1 MNGRARRGIFNDSQ
15 NKERCYHKVT
25 DDGTYLL
32 FLEGPFETDD
42 GIVHGTIC
50 LTYDEAVSISKEDH
64 VEYFVGGFTDT
75 QLRNIN
81 YFISMFD
88 LEKEKRKAAKY
99 TEPVDLS
106 NIKYR
111 PRNVVSIDPEKEKLD
126 VSRVSKQYI
135 DTEPVSTTETNAF
148 IRNQSGKFLHSPDI
162 NTPAVIKQD
171 TGEQSFYDMGRLYR
185 KILPDGEVV
194 DYSKATGRRI
204 K

>member
-1 MNGRARRGIFNDSQ
+1 MNGLKKHGIFNDSK
-15 NKERCYHKVT
+15 NKERCYHKVA

-42 GIVHGTIC
+42 GIVNGTVC
-50 LTYDEAVSISKEDH
+50 LTYDEAASISKEGHID
-64 VEYFVGGFTDT
+64 YFVGGFTDT
-75 QLRNIN
+75 QLTNIK

-88 LEKEKRKAAKY
+88 LEKEKRKASKY
-99 TEPVDLS
+99 TEPADLS

-111 PRNVVSIDPEKEKLD
+111 PRTVIQIDAEKEKAD
-126 VSRVSKQYI
+126 ISRVSKQYI
-135 DTEPVSTTETNAF
+135 DTEPVSRTETNAF

-162 NTPAVIKQD
+162 NTPAVVKQD

-194 DYSKATGRRI
+194 NYSKATGRRI